1 MGTVFVD
8 NLEPQSGTSLTLG
21 ASGDTVSL
29 TSGAKTSGFGK
40 VGQIVQTVTG
50 TEFSTSATTSFSAVT
65 DLSAS
70 ITPTTTSSKIFITCT
85 VCAGNAGT
93 GSGLFQ
99 LRRDASLIYPNRG
112 VTNYYD
118 GFMLYDS
125 TDDNVTR
132 TNTVQFLDS
141 PSSTS
146 SLSYQLYG
154 KSSGAG
160 TTHVNRSGNN
170 NASQGYSMK
179 MQSVITLMEILD

>member
-1 MGTVFVD
+1 MTSKLKV
-8 NLEPQSGTSLTLG
+8 NLIND
-21 ASGDTVSL
+21 SGDNNL
-29 TSGAKTSGFGK
+29 ITSDGSGVITSSKFK
-40 VGQIVQTVTG
+40 IGQIVSTVTG

-65 DLSAS
+65 DLSVS
-70 ITPTTTSSKIFITCT
+70 ITPTSTSSKIYITCT
-85 VCAGNAGT
+85 VCSGNEGT

-125 TDDNVTR
+125 NDDNVTR
-132 TNTVQFLDS
+132 TYTVQFLDS

-154 KSSGAG
+154 KSSGSG

-170 NASQGYSMK
+170 NASQGYSHR
-179 MQSVITLMEILD
+179 MQSVITVMEVLP